1 MTFQEQVEKYVQSL
15 LTGDVMTFDVN
26 TAHIGSVVRAWVLL
40 KYTED
45 RLAARLKEIRE
56 VLLDRAEQFGQTTEK
71 GGNKLQVD
79 GTVILREK
87 RLAALPDEKKVRA
100 LLEQA
105 GLDPTEGFTPVT
117 KVVLDASKV
126 NALVALGKLDEDDV
140 EAAKKATWALRVKE
154 SFDLADTLEATV
166 GAAGSEIV
174 ETAPAPKKKKR
185 STAVGARKKA

>member
-87 RLAALPDEKKVRA
+87 RLAALPDEKKIRA

-154 SFDLADTLEATV
+154 SFDLADILEAMV

-174 ETAPAPKKKKR
+174 ETAPAPKKKR